1 MSFIKGEKKVFGDD
15 VRKTRIIT
23 NHEKYELKK
32 TWQCHINKNLIAGI
46 SNACP
51 LDGNCNE
58 QGMIYQAAQRCL
70 HQSVPS
76 LFQATK

>member
-23 NHEKYELKK
+23 NHEKSELKK
-32 TWQCHINKNLIAGI
+32 SWQCHINKNLIAGI
-46 SNACP
+46 SNAFP